1 MRHVFL
7 FNPAA
12 GKGRAMRDRDRIRAA
27 LASAG
32 LEGEFLDTERPGHA
46 IHLAED
52 AGKRGI
58 DAVVAIGGDGTVNEV
73 VNGLMQ
79 LPAST
84 RPAFGLV
91 PDGTGNDYARTLGMR
106 SGDLTAAAATLAKGS
121 IRALDAGEVNGRYFA
136 NGLGLGFDGAVAE
149 AAAKVRYLKGFPAY
163 LVSVF
168 RVLSTWKNF
177 ALTLEIDGRTVEG
190 LAFLAA
196 VSNGRTCGGGF
207 VLNPDAVPDDGLFD
221 ICRLGNLTRGEA
233 LRHLPKALDGT
244 HVGLPFTTLLRGRE
258 IRLTSDRPLTVHI
271 DGNLV
276 FGAGNPEPL
285 VFKMHPRA
293 LRVIGNWA

>member
-1 MRHVFL
+1 M
-7 FNPAA
+7 
-12 GKGRAMRDRDRIRAA
+12 
-27 LASAG
+27 
-32 LEGEFLDTERPGHA
+32 
-46 IHLAED
+46 
-52 AGKRGI
+52 
-58 DAVVAIGGDGTVNEV
+58 VAIGGDGTVNEA
-73 VNGLMQ
+73 VNGLML
-79 LPAST
+79 LPPAR

-106 SGDLTAAAATLAKGS
+106 SGDLAAAAATLARGS
-121 IRALDAGEVNGRYFA
+121 IRPLDIGEVNGRFFA

-177 ALTLEIDGRTVEG
+177 ELTLEVDGRTLDG
-190 LAFLAA
+190 PAFLAA

-207 VLNPDAVPDDGLFD
+207 VLTPDAIPDDGLFD

-244 HVGLPFTTLLRGRE
+244 HVGLSFTTLLRGRE
-258 IRLTSDRPLTVHI
+258 IRLSSDRPLTVHI

-276 FGAGNPEPL
+276 FGAGHPEPL
-285 VFKMHPRA
+285 VFRMHPRA
-293 LRVIGNWA
+293 LRVIGNWP